1 MGSPGSDFM
10 GIAAS
15 PNAIAMVDDWKPFY
29 LLLGFIYRSIG
40 SNKRILS
47 FRHIW
52 VETIMMRKELWNLV
66 ESFGAYIKDV
76 WQDKLIRK
84 NYGIS

>member
-1 MGSPGSDFM
+1 M

-47 FRHIW
+47 FSTYMGGNNHD
-52 VETIMMRKELWNLV
+52 
-66 ESFGAYIKDV
+66 A
-76 WQDKLIRK
+76 
-84 NYGIS
+84 

>member
-1 MGSPGSDFM
+1 MTIFITIAIFLCISYILYCELKNLESIVYWGVLVVNFM

-47 FRHIW
+47 FSTYMGGNNHD
-52 VETIMMRKELWNLV
+52 
-66 ESFGAYIKDV
+66 A
-76 WQDKLIRK
+76 
-84 NYGIS
+84 

>member
-1 MGSPGSDFM
+1 MTIFITIAIFLCISYILYCELKTLKALYIGESSGSDFM

-47 FRHIW
+47 FSTYMGGNNHD
-52 VETIMMRKELWNLV
+52 
-66 ESFGAYIKDV
+66 A
-76 WQDKLIRK
+76 
-84 NYGIS
+84 

>member
-1 MGSPGSDFM
+1 MTIFITIAIFLCISYILYCELKNLESIVLGSPGSDFM

-47 FRHIW
+47 FSTYMGGNNHD
-52 VETIMMRKELWNLV
+52 
-66 ESFGAYIKDV
+66 A
-76 WQDKLIRK
+76 
-84 NYGIS
+84 